1 MDWSRGCERLFVVL
15 WVLHVDIST
24 DIETSPADYNW
35 PSVEPDHGDM
45 RRVGLFQSKVVLMGY
60 QSDLDAHMMGMIT
73 EKKEGC
79 NEIKN
84 A

>member
-1 MDWSRGCERLFVVL
+1 
-15 WVLHVDIST
+15 
-24 DIETSPADYNW
+24 
-35 PSVEPDHGDM
+35 M

-60 QSDLDAHMMGMIT
+60 RSDLDAHMMGMIT

-84 A
+84 ASSMLAGYETVICILKSVLIYEGKKPNTGLPI